1 MTHRTGLR
9 IYCADCKKNP
19 WWEGIRPIA
28 EQYKMAG
35 CITAKESEL
44 LWITSNLDLGDTMR
58 ERINRLAKGI
68 VDTDIPSLV
77 VQPETVKETVQAGE
91 VTRRELTVTDG
102 DGLFVKGLA
111 YSSNIRVRVRNHAFG
126 GNRNH
131 ISYEIDSTYL
141 GNEDVIE
148 GAFYL
153 VTNGGER
160 KVPYSFSI
168 ELGVSGRT
176 LDSLKTASD
185 FAGLARRDQET
196 ALRLFEYQDFTEAPF
211 MQDLHVR
218 TLYDGLKGRINRPNL
233 LEEFL
238 VALGVK
244 DPVTLKVGRQTRTYD
259 NIRTSVQDF
268 LEVKSSTW
276 GYVQFEVS
284 ADGDFIELP
293 RRTFGQA
300 DFQDGVCRMPF
311 TINPDRL
318 HGGRNLGAI
327 TITSVREKL
336 TVCVEAQGGED
347 SVREY
352 VGERAAEH
360 NAAGRYLSLR
370 LDYEI
375 GLYEERLMLNQMRA
389 ELERVRKECGA
400 SGLNTLLQA
409 ELAFLE
415 GETDRASLYLEECR
429 SEITSCRQEQ
439 KELYCFLQYLQM
451 LLAEK
456 EGQRE
461 TLLRLVK
468 KYLSEDRPQPYLLML
483 CLRLEPE
490 LADRPAEV
498 LELLKEQFAKGGKS
512 PFLYAAAYKIYRNN
526 LQLLRQMDEFDLQ
539 VMIFA
544 MKRGLMD
551 KELAGRAAQLAGLMK
566 HYHKLYA
573 RLLVKLYEKYPEK
586 EFLSAVC
593 GMMIK
598 GDCRGE
604 QYFKWYQQA
613 LEQGVSL
620 TRLYEYFLYSLPK
633 NYPYL
638 MPKEVLMYFSY
649 EKSMDDYSRSVLYQN
664 IIQYMSPSNSL
675 YKQYER
681 EIEKFTIDQLL
692 KSRIN
697 QRLVVLYQHM
707 IYKEMIDEKIARV
720 LPAILKSFR
729 VQLRGSRMKY
739 VIVRYEE
746 LDEEDAFL
754 IQDGTAY
761 VPLFLERTVLLFQD
775 EYGNRYA
782 NIPYRKLP
790 AMDKD
795 NITEL
800 EEQCFDMYPSHPM
813 LRLKECGEIAEKGI
827 ADDADM
833 VTLKRACVDLKLHP
847 LYRKRILSRMIEYYQ
862 EQLDRPET
870 EAGDDAD
877 YLLSLDFDKLTRKE
891 RASVCETLI
900 RQDYLREAYDLIGKY
915 GCEGIRSVHLFKMCS
930 KLILQQLFTE
940 DDLLISLACR
950 LFSEGKY
957 DSVLLDYLC
966 EYFNGSGKQMYRIL
980 NQAVRE
986 QVDVYDLPERLLA
999 QMMFTG
1005 TDDRI
1010 DQVFDW
1016 YAGGKKTSD
1025 SLVKAYFTVKSVEY
1039 FLKERPAAE
1048 RVFAYLE
1055 GLVQRTED
1063 KYRIPTIYL
1072 LALTKYYSALKEL
1085 NDRQKELCRAMADI
1099 LIEEGRIFA
1108 WFKDLGKLIP
1118 MPDSIMDQVV
1128 IEYHGDRQLRPEL
1141 WIRILPEEEEYSCE
1155 SMRRVYPG
1163 IYVRQKVLFEGEIL
1177 EYQIYETRREDRELK
1192 KEGSISCDPDAK
1204 RPEGSRFA
1212 ALNEMGLCLSLK
1224 EEEALKEKMKK
1235 YVTDSAAMEE
1245 LFPLM

>member
-1 MTHRTGLR
+1 
-9 IYCADCKKNP
+9 
-19 WWEGIRPIA
+19 
-28 EQYKMAG
+28 
-35 CITAKESEL
+35 
-44 LWITSNLDLGDTMR
+44 MR

-68 VDTDIPSLV
+68 VDNDIPSLV

-91 VTRRELTVTDG
+91 VTRRELTVTDR

-131 ISYEIDSTYL
+131 ITYEIDSTYL
-141 GNEDVIE
+141 GSEDVIE

-168 ELGVSGRT
+168 ELGVSGKL

-185 FAGLARRDQET
+185 FAELAGKDQET

-218 TLYDGLKGRINRPNL
+218 TLYDGFKGRMNRPNL

-238 VALGVK
+238 VALKVK
-244 DPVTLKVGRQTRTYD
+244 EPVALEVGQQTRTYD
-259 NIRTSVQDF
+259 NIRASVQDF

-276 GYVQFEVS
+276 GYVQFEAA

-293 RRTFGQA
+293 KRSFSRA
-300 DFQDGVCRMPF
+300 DFQDGICRLPF
-311 TINPDRL
+311 AINPDRL
-318 HGGRNLGAI
+318 HAGRNLGAV
-327 TITSVREKL
+327 TITTVRDRL
-336 TVCVEAQGGED
+336 TVRVEAQGGEEGGQEY
-347 SVREY
+347 VRERAR
-352 VGERAAEH
+352 ERGDM
-360 NAAGRYLSLR
+360 GRYLSLR

-375 GLYEERLMLNQMRA
+375 GLYEERLMLNQMKQ
-389 ELERVRKECGA
+389 ELERLRQEYGA
-400 SGLNTLLQA
+400 SGMNMLLQA
-409 ELAFLE
+409 EIAFLE
-415 GETDRASLYLEECR
+415 GEKERASLLLEECR
-429 SEITSCRQEQ
+429 AEITGCRQEQ
-439 KELYCFLQYLQM
+439 PELYCILQYLQ
-451 LLAEK
+451 LQLVPRE
-456 EGQRE
+456 EQRE
-461 TLLRLVK
+461 ALIRLVRKYLGENTAHPYLLLLRLK
-468 KYLSEDRPQPYLLML
+468 
-483 CLRLEPE
+483 LEPE
-490 LADRPAEV
+490 LSDSPSGL
-498 LELLKEQFAKGGKS
+498 LELLKEQFSRGSKS
-512 PFLYAAAYKIYRNN
+512 PFLYALAYKLYTGN
-526 LQLLRQMDEFDLQ
+526 LQLLRQMDEFELQ
-539 VMIFA
+539 VVVFA
-544 MKRGLMD
+544 MKRGLMER
-551 KELAGRAAQLAGLMK
+551 ELAGRTAELAGTTK
-566 HYHKLYA
+566 HYNKLYA
-573 RLLVKLYEKYPEK
+573 RLLVMLYEKYPEK

-613 LEQGVSL
+613 LEQGISL

-633 NYPYL
+633 DYPYL

-664 IIQYMSPSNSL
+664 IIKYMSPSNSL

-692 KSRIN
+692 QSRIN
-697 QRLVVLYQHM
+697 RRLVVLYQHM
-707 IYKEMIDEKIARV
+707 IYKDMIDERIAKV

-729 VQLRGSRMKY
+729 VQLRSNHRMKY

-754 IQDGTAY
+754 IRDGSAY
-761 VPLFLERTVLLFQD
+761 VPLFLEHTVLLFQD

-790 AMDKD
+790 AMDND
-795 NITEL
+795 NVREL
-800 EEQCFDMYPSHPM
+800 EEQCFDMYPDHPM
-813 LRLKECGEIAEKGI
+813 LRLKECGEIAERGI
-827 ADDADM
+827 QCDADM
-833 VTLKRACVDLKLHP
+833 MTLKRACADLKLHP

-862 EQLDRPET
+862 KQLDEMAPDA

-877 YLLSLDFDKLTRKE
+877 YLLSLDFEKLTRKE

-900 RQDYLREAYDLIGKY
+900 RQNYLREAYELIKKY
-915 GCEGIRSVHLFKMCS
+915 GCEDVRSVHLFKMCS
-930 KLILQQLFTE
+930 RLILQQLFME
-940 DDLLISLACR
+940 DDLLLSLACR
-950 LFSEGKY
+950 LFSEGKS
-957 DSVLLDYLC
+957 DGVLLDYLC
-966 EYFNGSGKQMYRIL
+966 EYFNGSGRQMYRIL

-986 QVDVYDLPERLLA
+986 KVEIYDLPERLLA

-1005 TDDRI
+1005 STDRI

-1025 SLVKAYFTVKSVEY
+1025 SLVKAYFTTKSVEY
-1039 FLKERPAAE
+1039 FLKERPVGE

-1055 GLVQRTED
+1055 GSVQRTED

-1072 LALTKYYSALKEL
+1072 LALTKYYSTLKEL
-1085 NDRQKELCRAMADI
+1085 DDQRKELCRSMTDI
-1099 LIEEGRIFA
+1099 LISEGRIFS

-1128 IEYHGDRQLRPEL
+1128 IEYHGDRQIRPEL

-1177 EYQIYETRREDRELK
+1177 EYQIYETCGDERVLK
-1192 KEGSISCDPDAK
+1192 KEGSISCDPDAR

-1224 EEEALKEKMKK
+1224 EEDALKEKMKK
-1235 YVTDSAAMEE
+1235 YVTDSAAMEV

>member
-1 MTHRTGLR
+1 
-9 IYCADCKKNP
+9 
-19 WWEGIRPIA
+19 
-28 EQYKMAG
+28 
-35 CITAKESEL
+35 
-44 LWITSNLDLGDTMR
+44 MR

-68 VDTDIPSLV
+68 VDTDTPSLV
-77 VQPETVKETVQAGE
+77 VWPETVKETVQAGE
-91 VTRRELTVTDG
+91 VTRRELTVTDR

-218 TLYDGLKGRINRPNL
+218 TLYDGFKGRINRPNL

-238 VALGVK
+238 VALGAK
-244 DPVTLKVGRQTRTYD
+244 DPISLKISQQTRIYD
-259 NIRTSVQDF
+259 NIRTDMQDF
-268 LEVKSSTW
+268 VEVKSSTW

-293 RRTFGQA
+293 KRSFSQA
-300 DFQDGVCRMPF
+300 DFQDGICQMPF
-311 TINPDRL
+311 VINPDRL
-318 HGGRNLGAI
+318 HAGRNLGAVII
-327 TITSVREKL
+327 TTVREKL
-336 TVCVEAQGGED
+336 TVCVEAQGGEEMD
-347 SVREY
+347 QEYVRERSTDH
-352 VGERAAEH
+352 GDL
-360 NAAGRYLSLR
+360 GRYLSLR
-370 LDYEI
+370 LDYET
-375 GLYEERLMLNQMRA
+375 GMYEERLLINQMKQ
-389 ELERVRKECGA
+389 ELERLRREHGA
-400 SGLNTLLQA
+400 AGLNTLLQA
-409 ELAFLE
+409 ELAFME
-415 GETDRASLYLEECR
+415 GEKERASLFLEECR

-439 KELYCFLQYLQM
+439 KELYCFLQYLQL

-468 KYLSEDRPQPYLLML
+468 KYLSESTPHPYLFL
-483 CLRLEPE
+483 LRQKLEPE
-490 LADRPAEV
+490 LADDPARL
-498 LELLKEQFAKGGKS
+498 LELLKEQFFKGSKS
-512 PFLYAAAYKIYRNN
+512 PFLYGMAYKIYTGN
-526 LQLLRQMDEFDLQ
+526 LQLLRQMDEFELQ
-539 VMIFA
+539 VMVFA

-551 KELAGRAAQLAGLMK
+551 RELAGRTAELAGMTK

-573 RLLVKLYEKYPEK
+573 RLLVMLHEKYPEK

-593 GMMIK
+593 GMLIK

-633 NYPYL
+633 DYPYL

-649 EKSMDDYSRSVLYQN
+649 EKSMDDCSRSVLYQN
-664 IIQYMSPSNSL
+664 IIKYMSPSNSL
-675 YKQYER
+675 YRQYER
-681 EIEKFTIDQLL
+681 DIEKFTIDQLL
-692 KSRIN
+692 KARIN

-707 IYKEMIDEKIARV
+707 IYKDMIDERIAKV

-729 VQLRGSRMKY
+729 VQLRGSGMKY

-790 AMDKD
+790 VMDKD
-795 NITEL
+795 DVKEL
-800 EEQCFDMYPSHPM
+800 EERCFDMYPNHPM
-813 LRLKECGEIAEKGI
+813 LRLKECGEISDRGI
-827 ADDADM
+827 TNDADM
-833 VTLKRACVDLKLHP
+833 VTLKRACADLKLHP
-847 LYRKRILSRMIEYYQ
+847 LYRKRILSRMIQYYQ
-862 EQLDRPET
+862 EQMDAALPDA

-900 RQDYLREAYDLIGKY
+900 RQNYLREAYKLIAKY
-915 GCEGIRSVHLFKMCS
+915 GCEGVRSVHLFKMCS
-930 KLILQQLFTE
+930 RLILQQLFME
-940 DDLLISLACR
+940 DELLLSLSCR

-980 NQAVRE
+980 NQGVRE

-1005 TDDRI
+1005 SADRI

-1025 SLVKAYFTVKSVEY
+1025 SLVKAYFTMKSMEY
-1039 FLKERPAAE
+1039 FLKEKPVGE

-1055 GLVQRTED
+1055 ASVQRTED

-1072 LALTKYYSALKEL
+1072 LALTKYYSTLKEL
-1085 NDRQKELCRAMADI
+1085 NEQQKKLCLSMTDI
-1099 LIEEGRIFA
+1099 LLAEGRVFA
-1108 WFKDLGKLIP
+1108 WFKDLGRMIP

-1177 EYQIYETRREDRELK
+1177 EYQIYETRGEERVLK
-1192 KEGSISCDPDAK
+1192 KEGNIGCDPDAR